1 LNSLYNHWWEQE
13 DGEVEKEIKEV
24 SDGINDSKYTSSDY
38 KRILS
43 VFCTLKE
50 KGFDIDVG
58 STLDTMKGRIKS
70 GDRILSSQF
79 ENFDPEEKGQAYQ
92 KYREAVMEL
101 EHSLGN
107 AESDATTNYLE
118 KLISEKNWGLGFS
131 SYFRMKQN
139 DLQPDTG
146 FLSRI
151 DLAHCWD
158 ALGEASV
165 KDFSDFRRSFV
176 SIYGSATGSLFF
188 KKDIDWIKKLLGYLN
203 GAVYD
208 SLTKEINRKQFIAQI
223 EELIK
228 QSEQADN
235 QR

>member
-1 LNSLYNHWWEQE
+1 MSHSTTWNSADQFETFRFIQDYVYDSIFQEDRIRRVLDEYGRHIERESNNNPLNSLYNHWWEQE

-146 FLSRI
+146 FCHGQI
-151 DLAHCWD
+151 WHIVGMHW
-158 ALGEASV
+158 V
-165 KDFSDFRRSFV
+165 RRPEGF
-176 SIYGSATGSLFF
+176 
-188 KKDIDWIKKLLGYLN
+188 
-203 GAVYD
+203 
-208 SLTKEINRKQFIAQI
+208 Q
-223 EELIK
+223 
-228 QSEQADN
+228 
-235 QR
+235 